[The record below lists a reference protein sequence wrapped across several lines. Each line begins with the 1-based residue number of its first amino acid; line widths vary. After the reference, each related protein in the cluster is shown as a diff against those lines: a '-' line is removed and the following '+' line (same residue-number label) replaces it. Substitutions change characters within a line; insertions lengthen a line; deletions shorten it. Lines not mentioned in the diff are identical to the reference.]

1 MRRRAALGAAV
12 LAISAA
18 VSLAAARPASAS
30 IWKPICSVL
39 GVQNPIVNPCSIAHH
54 GITIVKTGA
63 ELANGNVGGA
73 VQSAASGATSAA
85 LGVFADWATA
95 GARYAL
101 DETARLVAASIS
113 PSLAAPWFTTVYW
126 RFVGVA
132 ALLTLPFLFA
142 AAVQALIR
150 SDLSLLVRS
159 AFGYLPL
166 AMLGI
171 SVAAQ
176 LTALLLAATD
186 ELCAAVSGVAGNPAP
201 AFLAQAGSYVAALS
215 FASASPF
222 LALLVSVFTVAGAIV
237 LWLELVMRAA
247 AVYVIVVMLPLA
259 FAALVWPARR
269 VWALRAVELLVALI
283 LSKLAIVAVLTL
295 GGAALA
301 QQHTAAA
308 FLTGLT
314 LLLLGAF
321 APWAMLRFVPFAEL
335 AAGAA
340 GRLRAEASA
349 PVRTAREVAQFVG
362 SSGHDWASD
371 VTARMRR
378 DLQRS
383 DPGEDPRDQLAE
395 LGRLDRGG
403 GGSEPG
409 VASDLPLP
417 PPQAPSPAPAHPPA
431 SEHSTPPAPEDRPAS
446 SDPLEP
452 EEVPGEQRVSLLA
465 DEVGPNGER
474 RPGMAARWQAADRT
488 LPVLQLGIEH
498 WSRSDNGPPEDSEP

>member
-1 MRRRAALGAAV
+1 MRAR
-12 LAISAA
+12 LA
-18 VSLAAARPASAS
+18 LAAATLAIAAALSGAAAAPASAS

-39 GVQNPIVNPCSIAHH
+39 RLENPILNPCSIAHR

-63 ELANGNVGGA
+63 QLATGNVGGA
-73 VQSAASGATSAA
+73 VQTVAGGATSVA
-85 LGVFADWATA
+85 LGAFASWATA

-101 DETARLVAASIS
+101 DETAHLVAASIS

-126 RFVGVA
+126 RLVGVA

-150 SDLSLLVRS
+150 SDLSLLLVS

-166 AMLGI
+166 AMLGV

-201 AFLAQAGSYVAALS
+201 TFLTQAGSYVGALS
-215 FASASPF
+215 VDSASPF
-222 LALLVSVFTVAGAIV
+222 LALIVSVFTVAGAIV

-269 VWALRAVELLVALI
+269 VWALRSVELLVALI

-314 LLLLGAF
+314 LLILGAF
-321 APWAMLRFVPFAEL
+321 APWAMLRFLPFAEL

-349 PVRTAREVAQFVG
+349 PVRTGWELARLAG

-371 VTARMRR
+371 VTARMRQ
-378 DLQRS
+378 DAHGS
-383 DPGEDPRDQLAE
+383 DPGEGPRSQLRD
-395 LGRLDRGG
+395 LGSQSRAGAAADRGG
-403 GGSEPG
+403 GTTSP
-409 VASDLPLP
+409 AAP
-417 PPQAPSPAPAHPPA
+417 PAQAGDPAPSPSADAEAP
-431 SEHSTPPAPEDRPAS
+431 PPAP
-446 SDPLEP
+446 DPLPSADTASER
-452 EEVPGEQRVSLLA
+452 RVSLLP
-465 DEVGPNGER
+465 DEVGPTGER
-474 RPGMAARWQAADRT
+474 RPGMAARWQAADRS
-488 LPVLQLGIEH
+488 LPILELGVEH
-498 WSRSDNGPPEDSEP
+498 WSPAEDAPPADPGS